1 MPESASDQ
9 SIPPEETPDHERERK
24 SESTT
29 MTTSEQHAESEG
41 KGESDREDEA
51 EAETDQILNAETE
64 RALRQ
69 AGRKLWTVFVGGLT
83 AAVLLSLAALTAT
96 LSVSWQVHLGV
107 ILAVSVTAPLVAAY
121 VMGRVYGLS
130 HSQTIQTGRRAVSAA
145 TTAAATLSEQ
155 QPSDE
160 DHTESTEST
169 EDSSTH
175 GVLRK
180 ILHRNADESAESD
193 TGNELIR

>member
-1 MPESASDQ
+1 MPESAPDQ
-9 SIPPEETPDHERERK
+9 PVPPEDAPDREREREG
-24 SESTT
+24 ESTT
-29 MTTSEQHAESEG
+29 TSENESKVEV
-41 KGESDREDEA
+41 ESDREDEA
-51 EAETDQILNAETE
+51 ETEADQILNAETE

-69 AGRKLWTVFVGGLT
+69 AGRKLWTVFVGGFT
-83 AAVLLSLAALTAT
+83 AVILLSVSAVTAL

-107 ILAVSVTAPLVAAY
+107 TLAVSVAAPVAAAY
-121 VMGRVYGLS
+121 MMGRVYGLS
-130 HSQTIQTGRRAVSAA
+130 HSQAIQTGRRAVSEA
-145 TTAAATLSEQ
+145 TTAAATFSEQ

-169 EDSSTH
+169 EADSSTH

>member
-1 MPESASDQ
+1 MPESAPDQ
-9 SIPPEETPDHERERK
+9 PVPSEDGPDREREREG
-24 SESTT
+24 ESTT
-29 MTTSEQHAESEG
+29 TTTSENEQDGENEVEVESN
-41 KGESDREDEA
+41 REDEA
-51 EAETDQILNAETE
+51 DQILNAETE

-69 AGRKLWTVFVGGLT
+69 AGRKLWAVFVGGLT
-83 AAVLLSLAALTAT
+83 AIMLLSASAVTAL

-107 ILAVSVTAPLVAAY
+107 TLAVSVAAPLAAAY

-130 HSQTIQTGRRAVSAA
+130 HAQTIQTGRRAVSEA

-160 DHTESTEST
+160 DHTESTEA
-169 EDSSTH
+169 DSSTH

-180 ILHRNADESAESD
+180 MLHRNADESAESD